1 LTSTPYKAADDVWI
15 SARYTP
21 EHQGIDFSARKE
33 VPVRAMGRGVF
44 KKKMYY
50 HPGVPRWQV
59 NADIIVGDYAIAC
72 LFEPGDS
79 VTEAQADT
87 QFARLIADGTPV
99 KSGDLLGMLY
109 LAPGQEHNMFHFG
122 VYKTTTTTG
131 QAECPMPYC
140 SPEVRGALLD
150 LYRRDNPGGQI
161 CFDHTY

>member
-1 LTSTPYKAADDVWI
+1 MPYEAADDVWI

-21 EHQGIDFSARKE
+21 EHQGIDLSARKDI
-33 VPVRAMGRGVF
+33 PIRAMGRGVF
-44 KKKMYY
+44 RKKMYY

-72 LFEPGDS
+72 LFESGDS
-79 VTEAQADT
+79 VTEAQAVT
-87 QFARLIADGTPV
+87 QFDLLATDGMPV
-99 KSGDLLGMLY
+99 SAGDLLGTLY
-109 LAPGQEHNMFHFG
+109 LAPGQEHSMFHFG

-140 SPEVRGALLD
+140 SPEVRAALLD